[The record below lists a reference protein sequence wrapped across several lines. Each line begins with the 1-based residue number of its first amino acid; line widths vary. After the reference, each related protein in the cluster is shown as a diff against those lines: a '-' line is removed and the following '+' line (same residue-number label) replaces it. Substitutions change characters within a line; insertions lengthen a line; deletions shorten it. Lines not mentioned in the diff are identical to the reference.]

1 MTSRISFESTNKK
14 ALEKAKTRL
23 LFGGTLVA
31 LAFLVIAV
39 RLVDVTILNEE
50 NLKNTIKT
58 RNVTAGIQ
66 MSRADIIDRNG
77 ILLATNLRTP
87 GLYADPKEI
96 IDPER
101 AARSIVKILPGLSET
116 KLIKQLSAKN
126 KDFVWLKREITPR
139 QEYEVNK
146 LGIMGIDFRYEEKRY
161 WPMRDLTVHAV
172 GYTNV
177 DNKGLAGIELF
188 CDDILKENR
197 GPLQLSLDVRVQQV
211 LRREMKEQIIKYNA
225 LGGSGIVLD
234 VETGETI
241 SLVSLPDFMPHEA
254 GTASDNEKFNKATHG
269 IYELGSIFKIFNTA
283 IALESGKVSLDTSYD
298 ARKPIY
304 ISRYIIRDYHAQNKI
319 LTVPEIFVHSS
330 NIGSALIAA
339 EFDRSLQKRFFTDL
353 GLLRPSSI
361 ELAAKGTPRPPDN
374 WKKIYRMTV
383 SYGHGISVSPLH
395 AATAVA
401 AIVNGNHYQATL
413 LKKDNKLVHG
423 TKVISK
429 KTSLIMRKLLREV
442 VLKTSGR
449 SADATDYL
457 VGGKTGTADKS
468 QGGGYDRSK
477 LISSFVGV
485 FPINSPKYVVIVNID
500 DPKQINKLRPTG
512 GRVAAPVVG
521 RVISEIAPL
530 LEVFPIKAHPPD
542 TEGVWLRNQ
551 IKPSSR
557 KQRIAVN

>member
-1 MTSRISFESTNKK
+1 
-14 ALEKAKTRL
+14 
-23 LFGGTLVA
+23 
-31 LAFLVIAV
+31 
-39 RLVDVTILNEE
+39 
-50 NLKNTIKT
+50 
-58 RNVTAGIQ
+58 
-66 MSRADIIDRNG
+66 MSRADIVDRNG

-87 GLYADPKEI
+87 GLTGDPSKV
-96 IDPER
+96 IDPIQ
-101 AARSIVKILPGLSET
+101 AARSIVQILPELSET
-116 KLIKQLSAKN
+116 KLVKQLSAKSN
-126 KDFVWLKREITPR
+126 KFVWLKREITPR
-139 QEYEVNK
+139 QEYEINK
-146 LGIMGIDFRYEEKRY
+146 LGIIGVDFKYEEKRY
-161 WPMRDLTVHAV
+161 WPMRNLTVHAV

-188 CDDILKENR
+188 CDEILKENQK
-197 GPLQLSLDVRVQQV
+197 PLELSLDVRVQQV
-211 LRREMKEQIIKYNA
+211 LRREMYNQIDKYKA
-225 LGGSGIVLD
+225 IGGSGIVLD
-234 VETGETI
+234 AETGETI
-241 SLVSLPDFMPHEA
+241 ALVSLPDFMPHEA
-254 GTASDNEKFNKATHG
+254 GTATDNEKFNKATHG

-283 IALESGKVSLDTSYD
+283 IALESGKVKLDTSYD

-304 ISRYIIRDYHAQNKI
+304 ISRYIIRDYHAQNKV
-319 LTVPEIFVHSS
+319 LTVPEIFIHSS

-339 EFDRSLQKRFFTDL
+339 EFDRSLQQKFFTDL

-361 ELAAKGTPRPPDN
+361 ELAAKGTPKPPDN

-413 LKKDNKLVHG
+413 LKKDNKPVHG
-423 TKVISK
+423 TKVISE

-449 SADATDYL
+449 SADAADYL

-468 QGGGYDRSK
+468 RGGGYDRSK

-485 FPINSPKYVVIVNID
+485 FPITSPKYVVIVNID

-530 LEVFPIKAHPPD
+530 LGVFPVMVNAPDIK
-542 TEGVWLRNQ
+542 GVSLNNQ
-551 IKPSSR
+551 TNQSSR